1 MKATKQQELM
11 GLFIKAQTAFDA
23 NNVCMSVQEC
33 AEFLSVSQQTV
44 LAHIRKNSIKAT
56 LIGRVWRIP
65 KIQFLDNIIK
75 TYNMEAET
83 SQLLQTHSVL

>member
-1 MKATKQQELM
+1 MKAAKQQELM
-11 GLFIKAQTAFDA
+11 KLYLIAQTAFNA

-44 LAHIRKNSIKAT
+44 LAHIHKDNIKAS

-65 KIQFLDNIIK
+65 KIQFLEQIIK
-75 TYNMEAET
+75 MNSEAVATQE
-83 SQLLQTHSVL
+83 